1 MGYDPAIAKMYNRI
15 FVDPKN
21 PINYRPTVPLNKRT
35 GQFAYWGQV
44 SPMDGAWCFKMNPN
58 NFNET
63 PFLAPFLKDAIR
75 NDEIGKLQYNKD
87 IISAYAILAG
97 EIRLFDNAKSG
108 TKANQFAIDPATLGG
123 FMAKAKAGL
132 DSLIKLAALPTENTR
147 MYQFNDTNASMYTDQ
162 LATSAGVGSGV
173 SRVIYSSDRMS
184 NAEIEAGITD
194 QYNTMKALY
203 YQFEN
208 FLDFYVNQLTKKY
221 KFKFHFTGC
230 TYDFER
236 DKRFDRLCKLADRGL
251 VLGPSAWAS
260 AVGYEP
266 QQFERLLEEAKYGD
280 FKDKFMLMLNANT
293 TAQSSD
299 NQGGR
304 PTKETGDLSD
314 SGEMNR
320 NADGEL

>member
-1 MGYDPAIAKMYNRI
+1 MGYDPSIAKMYNQI

-44 SPMDGAWCFKMNPN
+44 SPTNGAWCFKLNPN

-108 TKANQFAIDPATLGG
+108 TKANQFAIDPKTLGA
-123 FMAKAKAGL
+123 FMSKAKAGL
-132 DSLIKLAALPTENTR
+132 ADSIKLAALPTENTSL
-147 MYQFNDTNASMYTDQ
+147 YQFSDSNPDMYTDQ

-184 NAEIEAGITD
+184 NAEIEVGITD
-194 QYNTMKALY
+194 QYNTMKSLY

-208 FLDFYVNQLTKKY
+208 FMDFYVDQITKKY

-236 DKRFDRLCKLADRGL
+236 DKRFDRLCKIADRGL
-251 VLGPSAWAS
+251 VLGSSAWAS
-260 AVGYEP
+260 ALGYEP
-266 QQFERLLEEAKYGD
+266 QQFDRLLEEAKYGD
-280 FKDKFMLMLNANT
+280 FQEKFMLMLNANT
-293 TAQSSD
+293 TAQSSE

-304 PTKETGDLSD
+304 PTKDTSDLTD
-314 SGEMNR
+314 SGAASR
-320 NADGEL
+320 DI